1 VGVVPFND
9 KQDASRYN
17 DKTLNEGSDKPS
29 KMRVKRDLHREG
41 GTVHPVLRGIRGA
54 THLERDDEQE
64 MEQAVA
70 ELATA
75 MMRANGLSD
84 SSVVSV
90 ILTSTPDLVSAFPAR
105 AMRLMG
111 WDDVPLL
118 CAQEINVTGA
128 MRQVVR
134 VLIHVITDIP
144 RSQIE
149 HVYLRGTE
157 GLRS

>member
-1 VGVVPFND
+1 
-9 KQDASRYN
+9 
-17 DKTLNEGSDKPS
+17 
-29 KMRVKRDLHREG
+29 MRVERALHREG
-41 GTVHPVLRGIRGA
+41 CTVHPVLRGIRGA
-54 THLERDDEQE
+54 THLERDDAQE

-70 ELATA
+70 ELAAA
-75 MMRANGLSD
+75 MMHANGLSD

-111 WDDVPLL
+111 WDDIPLL
-118 CAQEINVTGA
+118 CAQEINVAGA
-128 MRQVVR
+128 MPRVVR
-134 VLIHVITDIP
+134 VLIHVATDIP
-144 RSQIE
+144 RSRIE

>member
-1 VGVVPFND
+1 
-9 KQDASRYN
+9 
-17 DKTLNEGSDKPS
+17 
-29 KMRVKRDLHREG
+29 
-41 GTVHPVLRGIRGA
+41 VLRGIRGA
-54 THLERDDEQE
+54 THLEHDDEQE

-75 MMRANGLSD
+75 MLRANGLSD

-111 WDDVPLL
+111 WDDIPLL
-118 CAQEINVTGA
+118 CAQEINVAGA
-128 MRQVVR
+128 MPHVVR
-134 VLIHVITDIP
+134 VLIHVITDMP

>member
-1 VGVVPFND
+1 MVP
-9 KQDASRYN
+9 Q
-17 DKTLNEGSDKPS
+17 
-29 KMRVKRDLHREG
+29 REG

-54 THLERDDEQE
+54 TRLERDDERE

-70 ELATA
+70 ELAAA
-75 MMRANGLSD
+75 MLQVNDLSEEA
-84 SSVVSV
+84 VVSV
-90 ILTSTPDLVSAFPAR
+90 ILTSTPDLTSAFPAR

-111 WDDVPLL
+111 WDDIPLL
-118 CAQEINVTGA
+118 CAQEIDVAGS
-128 MRQVVR
+128 MSRVVR
-134 VLIHVITDIP
+134 VLIHVEADIA